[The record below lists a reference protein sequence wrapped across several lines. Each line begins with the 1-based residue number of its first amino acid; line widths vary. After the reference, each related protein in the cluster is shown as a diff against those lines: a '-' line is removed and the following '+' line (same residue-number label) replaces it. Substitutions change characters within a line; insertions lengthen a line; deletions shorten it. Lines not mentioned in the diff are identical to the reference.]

1 MCVWEE
7 DLLPRKWSE
16 WRSKRDGNT
25 IRSARAPLVR
35 LLRRPKINWRSAAA
49 ERGRKATATSNH
61 LQPNRLTDS
70 WQRDAQTC
78 SLAMRS
84 MWVRVVVAVAR
95 LTLVGFVSSLFLVPF
110 CFVLFILLSDKLRF
124 CAAGTGATWI
134 PETRNDKWAPAL
146 NTVYWPMRRG
156 LSLKYSKPKCI
167 SKYLCNLVTSAARSL
182 IFNKLLKFNIFYK
195 WCRH

>member
-1 MCVWEE
+1 MHKYAHSLTNTRMHLCVWEE
-7 DLLPRKWSE
+7 DLLRRKWSE

-35 LLRRPKINWRSAAA
+35 LLRRPKINWRSTAA
-49 ERGRKATATSNH
+49 ERGPKATTTSNR
-61 LQPNRLTDS
+61 LQPNRLSNS

-84 MWVRVVVAVAR
+84 MWARVVVAVAR
-95 LTLVGFVSSLFLVPF
+95 LTLVGFVSFSLSLLFLF
-110 CFVLFILLSDKLRF
+110 FVLFLLLFDKLRF

-146 NTVYWPMRRG
+146 NTVYWPMRRS
-156 LSLKYSKPKCI
+156 LSLNYSKPKCI
-167 SKYLCNLVTSAARSL
+167 SKYLCNLVTSAA
-182 IFNKLLKFNIFYK
+182 
-195 WCRH
+195 